1 MKRVNLNEQ
10 CKTKEEKNNGETEE
24 RITEISF
31 YTGVRIDE

>member
-10 CKTKEEKNNGETEE
+10 RKTKEEKDNGETEE

-31 YTGVRIDE
+31 YTGVRIDK